1 LSGKSPTNQRTLYLK
16 NGLAKSSREDTI
28 REKIQIK
35 AHSLPNV
42 LQEIDHL

>member
-1 LSGKSPTNQRTLYLK
+1 LSGKSPTNQRTFYLN
-16 NGLAKSSREDTI
+16 NGLAKSSREDTV

-42 LQEIDHL
+42 LQETDHL